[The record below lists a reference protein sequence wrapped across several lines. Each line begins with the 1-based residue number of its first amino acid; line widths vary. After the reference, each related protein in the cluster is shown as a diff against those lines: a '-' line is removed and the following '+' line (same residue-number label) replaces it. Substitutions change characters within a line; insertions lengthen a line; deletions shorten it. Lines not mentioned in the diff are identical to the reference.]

1 MEVSEWD
8 KLLPVTEDEH
18 YDFCMCNPP
27 FHNLPNLNSSDD
39 ESDCAKGLTCEL
51 FTAGGEVD
59 FVKKIIRESQ
69 QLQNSVRLVPYYF
82 SHKLFNMETIIG

>member
-8 KLLPVTEDEH
+8 RLLPVAVNEH

-27 FHNLPNLNSSDD
+27 FHSYSNLNSSDD
-39 ESDCAKGLTCEL
+39 EINCVKGVNCEL
-51 FTAGGEVD
+51 YTDGGEVD

-69 QLQNSVRLVPYYF
+69 RLQNSIR
-82 SHKLFNMETIIG
+82 